1 MFERIVTSEYER
13 KMLIRLIEGQKKF
26 PFTVNI
32 SSGKHRSIEQNRLQR
47 KWVAE
52 IAEQMPGESAEYWRG
67 YCKLRFGVPIMRRDS
82 EAFRERYDAII
93 RPLPYEHKI
102 AAMMEPLDLPVTRIM
117 KTKQKTEYLD
127 EVFRHFTEQGVILTI
142 PDDPALLGRRAA

>member
-1 MFERIVTSEYER
+1 MVERVVTSEYER
-13 KMLIRLIEGQKKF
+13 RMLIRLIEGQKRL

-32 SSGKHRSIEQNRLQR
+32 IAGKHRSIEQNRLQR

-52 IAEQMPGESAEYWRG
+52 IAEQIPGESAEYWRG

-82 EAFRERYDAII
+82 EAFRERYDKII
-93 RPLPYEHKI
+93 KPLPYEDKI

>member
-1 MFERIVTSEYER
+1 MVERIVTSEYER